1 MVVLIRMDYNVL
13 VVYYAS
19 TLCSSVAPVASSN
32 SEVAAQSLNDS
43 VQQLLTSFMDNARSR
58 LEHEVCVSVCMYV
71 YIMCVH
77 ACVYVCVFMCMC
89 VCSVFIRVCVCMH
102 MCVFVCMYAWVWVL
116 FMCMCLHVYLYVC
129 IFVCVRM

>member
-1 MVVLIRMDYNVL
+1 MDYNVL
-13 VVYYAS
+13 VVYFMFTY
-19 TLCSSVAPVASSN
+19 CSSVAPVASSN

-58 LEHEVCVSVCMYV
+58 LEHEVCVCVCVCVCVSVCMDV

-89 VCSVFIRVCVCMH
+89 VCVCLCVCM
-102 MCVFVCMYAWVWVL
+102 
-116 FMCMCLHVYLYVC
+116 
-129 IFVCVRM
+129 